1 MHYYNI
7 YNLLYITNTNLTE
20 PVGKSLIE
28 IAKAVLQTEAESVLA
43 LQERIDDN
51 FEKICNTLKGCRGK
65 VVLIGMGKSGH
76 VAKKISSTMASTGT
90 PSFFLHPGEAGHG
103 DLGMVTRDDVAIM
116 ISYSGEADE
125 ILALLP
131 GIKRM
136 NVPIISLTGNV
147 KSSIAK
153 SSDFHLD
160 VSVDKEAC
168 PNNLAP
174 TSSTTAALAMGD
186 AIAVSLINA
195 NNFTPED
202 FAMSHPS
209 GSLGRR
215 LLTLV
220 SSIMQSGEDIPMVLK
235 DTLLIDSLIVMS
247 EKALGMVLV
256 TENGKLAGIFTDG
269 DLRRTLESNTE
280 FQKLTIEDVM
290 TKDCKSIEPQEPASM
305 AMQMMEK
312 YSLNSMPVVDSNNNI
327 VGAINMHTLIQ
338 AKLF

>member
-1 MHYYNI
+1 MLNNI
-7 YNLLYITNTNLTE
+7 YNHLYITNTNLTE

-220 SSIMQSGEDIPMVLK
+220 SSIMQSGEDIPIVLK

>member
-1 MHYYNI
+1 
-7 YNLLYITNTNLTE
+7 LTE

-312 YSLNSMPVVDSNNNI
+312 YSLNSMPVVDSKNNI

>member
-1 MHYYNI
+1 LLNNI

-220 SSIMQSGEDIPMVLK
+220 SSIMQSGADIPMVSK
-235 DTLLIDSLIVMS
+235 DTLLIDSLLVMS
-247 EKALGMVLV
+247 EKALGMVLI

-269 DLRRTLESNTE
+269 DLRRALESNTD

-290 TKDCKSIEPQEPASM
+290 TKDCKSIEPQEPALT
-305 AMQMMEK
+305 AMKIMEK

-327 VGAINMHTLIQ
+327 VGAFNMNTLIQ

>member
-1 MHYYNI
+1 MLNNI

-220 SSIMQSGEDIPMVLK
+220 SSIMQSGEDIPIVLK

>member
-1 MHYYNI
+1 MLNNI
-7 YNLLYITNTNLTE
+7 YNHLYITNTNLTE

-269 DLRRTLESNTE
+269 DLRRTLESNKE

>member
-1 MHYYNI
+1 MLNNI
-7 YNLLYITNTNLTE
+7 YNHLYITNTNLTE

-186 AIAVSLINA
+186 SIAVSLINA

-220 SSIMQSGEDIPMVLK
+220 SSIMQSGEDIPIVLK

-247 EKALGMVLV
+247 EKGLGMVLV

-327 VGAINMHTLIQ
+327 VGAINMHTVIQ

>member
-1 MHYYNI
+1 
-7 YNLLYITNTNLTE
+7 
-20 PVGKSLIE
+20 
-28 IAKAVLQTEAESVLA
+28 
-43 LQERIDDN
+43 
-51 FEKICNTLKGCRGK
+51 
-65 VVLIGMGKSGH
+65 
-76 VAKKISSTMASTGT
+76 MASNGT
-90 PSFFLHPGEAGHG
+90 PSFFLYPDEASHG
-103 DLGMVTRDDVAIM
+103 DLGMVTRDDIAIM

-125 ILALLP
+125 IVALLP

-136 NVPIISLTGNV
+136 NTPIISLTGNV
-147 KSSIAK
+147 KSSIAN

-174 TSSTTAALAMGD
+174 TSSTTAVLAMGD

-195 NNFTPED
+195 NNFTAED

-220 SSIMQSGEDIPMVLK
+220 SSIMQSGADIPMVSK
-235 DTLLIDSLIVMS
+235 ETLLIESLLDMS

-256 TENGKLAGIFTDG
+256 AENGKLEGIFTDG
-269 DLRRTLESNTE
+269 DLRRTLESKMD
-280 FQKLTIEDVM
+280 FQKLKIEDVM
-290 TKDCKSIEPQEPASM
+290 TKDCKSIEPQEPALT
-305 AMQMMEK
+305 AIKMMEK
-312 YSLNSMPVVDSNNNI
+312 YSLNSMPVVDSNDNI

>member
-1 MHYYNI
+1 MS
-7 YNLLYITNTNLTE
+7 
-20 PVGKSLIE
+20 KSLIE
-28 IAKAVLQTEAESVLA
+28 IAKAVIQTEADSVLA
-43 LQERIDDN
+43 LKDRIN
-51 FEKICNTLKGCRGK
+51 NKFEEVCNTLKECSGK

-76 VAKKISSTMASTGT
+76 IAKKISSTLASTGT
-90 PSFFLHPGEAGHG
+90 PSFYLHPGEAGHG
-103 DLGMVTRDDVAIM
+103 DLGMVTYDDVVIM

-125 ILALLP
+125 IIALLP

-136 NVPIISLTGNV
+136 NIPLISMTGNP
-147 KSSIAK
+147 KSSIAI
-153 SSDFHLD
+153 SSDYHLD

-174 TSSTTAALAMGD
+174 TSSTTSALVMGD
-186 AIAVSLINA
+186 AIAVSLITA
-195 NNFTPED
+195 NKFSSED

-220 SSIMQSGEDIPMVLK
+220 SSIMQSGNDIPMVSK
-235 DTLLIDSLIVMS
+235 KTLLIDSLLVMS
-247 EKALGMVLV
+247 EKALGMVIIA
-256 TENGKLAGIFTDG
+256 ENEKLAGIFTDG
-269 DLRRTLESNTE
+269 DLRRAIESNVD

-290 TKDCKSIEPQEPASM
+290 TKDCKAIEPHESALT

-312 YSLNSMPVVDSNNNI
+312 YSLNSLPVVDSKNTI

>member
-1 MHYYNI
+1 M
-7 YNLLYITNTNLTE
+7 
-20 PVGKSLIE
+20 GKSLIE